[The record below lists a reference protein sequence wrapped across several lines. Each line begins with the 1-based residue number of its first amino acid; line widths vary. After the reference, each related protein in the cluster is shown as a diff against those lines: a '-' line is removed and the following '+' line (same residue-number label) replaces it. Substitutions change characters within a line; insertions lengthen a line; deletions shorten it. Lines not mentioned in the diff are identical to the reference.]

1 MSPRRVLIVPALV
14 SEAKAILSFFEDI
27 GVKSTPSGLSYTTG
41 KRKVFCPELKQKPQA
56 NWIYLIAPPTEAG
69 NLQASRMVGQLI
81 PECRPNL
88 VALLGCAGGFP
99 GKVDQYDVVVA
110 THVHYVANSKI
121 SSRLEVRPLQ
131 EWCSRIFVDH
141 CKNVQLLDAWH
152 QYLVPE
158 APNAPIRVLFE
169 PIVSGETVLANSN
182 CEYYKAATDAS
193 PKAVAIE
200 MEGYG
205 FLSACRENN
214 VDAVIIRGIS
224 DTLDDKQQ
232 PSGDTEC
239 CISSAGF
246 DRAQYKATRH
256 AAALFFATLD
266 FVNPSAFTK
275 GSSKVKKE
283 LTKVS
288 MTLDAEMHN
297 VTEIEAELFEIFKK
311 YGIKHFSFKP
321 ANSIRVEFDA
331 ELDAMRI
338 YHSLVRAG
346 IVKQIAGH
354 RFIDFKIKSE
364 KHPNSQLADL
374 IKRIEE
380 LEGSTVDALLDAIRF
395 ENWIEEFPDYAK
407 ILVDTLRH
415 YKKQSKQDLRKKGR
429 ILYPQPE
436 KADTRAQAEQYHGA
450 LLAPKPIT
458 LRPHP
463 LIAELQRREPPKAP
477 NEYLRW
483 FLGDHV
489 LDHDIP
495 IDVLLTLS
503 KRKLFYSW
511 PGLILLQQASSLPT
525 QEFMDACGAEWEHLR
540 GTKGPSVLHMLDQ
553 DRWDRLSKTQLRA
566 ALEGRPATLSKA
578 VDLLALTSRILA
590 QNDLPPRACIIP
602 SVYAL
607 TFNGIIAGDGVVE
620 RMLLTGM
627 AGDLQSIADT
637 HGIPLRLLQSAIR
650 GNLLPYQCAV
660 DLACILGDTI
670 LNETKLRCATT
681 LANPDY
687 VAAHNR
693 DAAILSPGPMVG
705 RYVAPRG
712 LPSSAIL

>member
-1 MSPRRVLIVPALV
+1 
-14 SEAKAILSFFEDI
+14 
-27 GVKSTPSGLSYTTG
+27 
-41 KRKVFCPELKQKPQA
+41 
-56 NWIYLIAPPTEAG
+56 
-69 NLQASRMVGQLI
+69 
-81 PECRPNL
+81 
-88 VALLGCAGGFP
+88 
-99 GKVDQYDVVVA
+99 
-110 THVHYVANSKI
+110 
-121 SSRLEVRPLQ
+121 
-131 EWCSRIFVDH
+131 
-141 CKNVQLLDAWH
+141 VQLLDAWH

-450 LLAPKPIT
+450 LLAPKLIT